1 MGKKSSVVK
10 PGPVREQNLPLT
22 QRRPILVAMAIVV
35 FVLFILVFSQT
46 AFNIKQIYPR
56 SVEQTL
62 FLVALSTLVFL
73 LLVALTFVLLRNLL
87 KLYAERQLGVLGS
100 RFRTRMVVAAL
111 LLSFAPSLV
120 MFMFAYGL
128 MNRSIDKWFSGPVEQ
143 IQEDSGQVIKIL
155 SSYAGENASREAVEI
170 AASPETQQ
178 SFETGNSAGV
188 LHEFHRHQPTLQE
201 GFAVAIMDGNLLAG
215 WKMPGPWGELRNEF
229 PPLPLI
235 QNEPQKWTRANVQ
248 YLLAAA
254 PVGSSGK
261 ILVGLPLPRDFAP
274 LLEQMNK
281 SQQSYLALGRQSKRI
296 RGLYMLLLSLLTVLV
311 LFAATWVSLYV
322 AKLVTRPVAALAEAT
337 RKISAGHLG
346 HRIDVS
352 AADELGQLVSSFNR
366 MAADLEISRE
376 KIEQSARAL
385 AATNTEL
392 EQRRRHIETILEN
405 IPTGVLS
412 LDAERCV
419 SHANQALQRM
429 FWPNGGAPIAGITL
443 RDVFPGDVA
452 GDLTSLL
459 RKADRMGVTTSQL
472 EIPVSK
478 HTLNVAV
485 TASSVQHGKQRL
497 GYVIVFE
504 DFSELL
510 KAQKEAAWR
519 EVARRVA
526 HEIKNPLTPIALS
539 ADRIRR
545 HLDKGSPP
553 DEASLAVIQGCAD
566 TIAGAVETVRSLVNE
581 FSSLARFPA
590 AQLRPADVND
600 IIENTLGMFNGRL
613 DGIAV
618 ERELAQDLPQA
629 MADPEA
635 LKRALANLID
645 NAADAMQDSLL
656 REIHISTA
664 LVETRDAVEITIA
677 DTGHG
682 VTHDLKEKLFLPYFS
697 TKKRGTGLGLAI
709 VRRIMEDHH
718 GSIRVEEN
726 QPLGA
731 RFVMELPVAEQ
742 LAISPLAVGN

>member
-1 MGKKSSVVK
+1 M
-10 PGPVREQNLPLT
+10 
-22 QRRPILVAMAIVV
+22 LVAMAVTV

-46 AFNIKQIYPR
+46 AFNIKQVYPR

-111 LLSFAPSLV
+111 LLSFAPVIV
-120 MFMFAYGL
+120 MFMFSYGL

-143 IQEDSGQVIKIL
+143 IQEDSGHVAKIL
-155 SSYAGENASREAVEI
+155 SSYAGENARQEALEI
-170 AASPETQQ
+170 AASPDTQQ
-178 SFETGNSAGV
+178 SFQTGNSAGV
-188 LHEFHRHQPTLQE
+188 LREFRRHQPTLE
-201 GFAVAIMDGNLLAG
+201 GGFAVAIADGNLLAS
-215 WKMPGPWGELRNEF
+215 WKLPRPWGAVRREF
-229 PPLPLI
+229 PPLPAI
-235 QNEPQKWTRANVQ
+235 QEEPQKWTSGNTQ
-248 YLLAAA
+248 YLLATA
-254 PVGSSGK
+254 PVGASGK
-261 ILVGLPLPRDFAP
+261 VLVALPLPKDFAP
-274 LLEQMNK
+274 ILEQINK
-281 SQQSYLALGRQSKRI
+281 SQQSFLALSRQTKRI
-296 RGLYMLLLSLLTVLV
+296 RGLYMLLLTLLTVLV

-322 AKLVTRPVAALAEAT
+322 SKLVTRPVAALAEAT
-337 RKISAGHLG
+337 REISAGHLG

-366 MAADLEISRE
+366 MAADLESSRE
-376 KIEQSARAL
+376 KIEQSSRAL
-385 AATNTEL
+385 ADTNMEL

-419 SHANQALQRM
+419 SHTNQALGRM
-429 FWPNGGAPIAGITL
+429 FWPNGGLPLPGSVL
-443 RDVFPGDVA
+443 RAVFPLDVA
-452 GDLTSLL
+452 TDLTNLL
-459 RKADRMGVTTSQL
+459 RKADRMSVTTSQL
-472 EIPVSK
+472 EIPVGR
-478 HTLNVAV
+478 HALNVAV
-485 TASSVQHGKQRL
+485 TVSSVQHGKQRL

-504 DFSELL
+504 DFSDLL

-545 HLDKGSPP
+545 HLEKGSAP
-553 DEASLAVIQGCAD
+553 DGASLAVIRGCAE
-566 TIAGAVETVRSLVNE
+566 TIAGAVETVRSLVDE

-600 IIENTLGMFNGRL
+600 IIENTMGMFNGRL

-618 ERELAQDLPQA
+618 EKELAAGLPLA

-635 LKRALANLID
+635 IKRALANLID

-664 LVETRDAVEITIA
+664 LVESKDAVEITVA

-709 VRRIMEDHH
+709 VRRIVEDHH

-731 RFVMELPVAEQ
+731 RFVMELPVAEGAAT
-742 LAISPLAVGN
+742 LSS